1 MITDRNP
8 DLLSHDD
15 YFEQLKQWLK
25 VILSSVMKQNEPIS
39 VCSSQLEQLSKAAQN
54 GQVESHRVEL
64 SKSHLNGEK
73 DEAIQQLQRIAQE
86 QWESIQSKM
95 TTIMNRIQKI
105 QDAQQRFVFKP
116 NSLGSLLNAER
127 KMEEKEVKRFI
138 KTKKDL
144 KSLSKELD
152 QLKELL
158 KRFEIE
164 PRESTWNSR
173 KQLTETVSMLD
184 RIYCS
189 CVEYTQ
195 SKIKEYESLWQ
206 SLTTTLKDFVMFQ
219 ENERKKR
226 LSTGFVKEEKEVKE
240 IREPL
245 HIQNGW
251 TCVICGIVNDQKK
264 VLCDGCNQRHI

>member
-1 MITDRNP
+1 MV
-8 DLLSHDD
+8 SHDD

-25 VILSSVMKQNEPIS
+25 VIMSSVMKQNEPML

-54 GQVESHRVEL
+54 GQVENHRVEL
-64 SKSHLNGEK
+64 SRSQFSGKK
-73 DEAIQQLQRIAQE
+73 DDTTQQLQRIAQE
-86 QWESIQSKM
+86 RWDDIQSRI
-95 TTIMNRIQKI
+95 TTVMNRIQKI
-105 QDAQQRFVFKP
+105 QDAQQKFVFKSS
-116 NSLGSLLNAER
+116 SLGSLLNAKR
-127 KMEEKEVKRFI
+127 KMEGKEVKRFI

-152 QLKELL
+152 QLKKLL

-173 KQLTETVSMLD
+173 RQLTETVSMLD
-184 RIYCS
+184 RIYNS

-206 SLTTTLKDFVMFQ
+206 SLTTTTNDFAIFR

-226 LSTGFVKEEKEVKE
+226 LSKGVVKEEKETKE
-240 IREPL
+240 THEPL
-245 HIQNGW
+245 HVQNGW
-251 TCVICGIVNDQKK
+251 TCVICGIVNEQKK
-264 VLCDGCNQRHI
+264 VLCDGCNQRHN